1 MTNWAITQT
10 DRFKAASTGA
20 GLSNLV
26 SMYGQTDIPQFMENY
41 FGGPPWEKREQY
53 EKRSAMTFI
62 KNVKT
67 PTLIQFGAQD
77 ERVPIA
83 QGRELYAALKRRGVP
98 VEMAVYPRQ
107 GHNVLEPRLQRDV
120 LTRNLEWFDRWLKK

>member
-1 MTNWAITQT
+1 
-10 DRFKAASTGA
+10 
-20 GLSNLV
+20 
-26 SMYGQTDIPQFMENY
+26 
-41 FGGPPWEKREQY
+41 
-53 EKRSAMTFI
+53 MTFI

-83 QGRELYAALKRRGVP
+83 QGHELYAALKRRGVP

-107 GHNVLEPRLQRDV
+107 GHSVQEPRLQRDV
-120 LTRNLEWFDRWLKK
+120 LTRNVEWFNKWLKK